1 MTHSLPGATGGR
13 VKAMGRFFPSRRAAA
28 FTVWTFSYSRSRT
41 VRLFLLNNV
50 ISTQP
55 TPASSTRRTG

>member
-28 FTVWTFSYSRSRT
+28 FTVWTFSYSSQHRT
-41 VRLFLLNNV
+41 RVGRWSWGVGFL
-50 ISTQP
+50 SGP
-55 TPASSTRRTG
+55 FSH